1 MCAADGR
8 SSTARRTSSCSKRY
22 ASPRPGSS
30 TSRPLRTASS
40 SAPTSSASP
49 LFDARRTVSSS
60 KSAPITAASSSASFA
75 SAESRARR
83 RSTPSRTVVGTPRA
97 AAARASRAPCGPIS
111 TASEATSSRHSS
123 VTRNALPPVSS
134 PIAAVSSVDASAPV
148 VSLTNSRMSSGDNPP
163 SRIRATPS
171 VRYTSTSASA
181 SSAGTSA
188 SASRNVAT
196 SSILASAPER
206 TRWRMSCRLDV
217 SAQWTS
223 SSTRSTGDSALTA
236 TRRSVTAVWSL
247 CRSVSPSAAAG
258 CGSSPMR
265 DSRSGSR
272 RVSSPAPDPRSARR
286 AAGSSSRTRWSS
298 AAANGP

>member
-40 SAPTSSASP
+40 SAPTDFLPA
-49 LFDARRTVSSS
+49 LRRTAHGVEIEVRSHHGGELERLVRLRGEPR
-60 KSAPITAASSSASFA
+60 KAPVDALAHRRRD
-75 SAESRARR
+75 AESRRGARE
-83 RSTPSRTVVGTPRA
+83 
-97 AAARASRAPCGPIS
+97 PCPVRPDLDGIRGDELPPQLGD
-111 TASEATSSRHSS
+111 EE
-123 VTRNALPPVSS
+123 ALPPVSS

-206 TRWRMSCRLDV
+206 TRWRMSCRLDG
-217 SAQWTS
+217 
-223 SSTRSTGDSALTA
+223 R
-236 TRRSVTAVWSL
+236 
-247 CRSVSPSAAAG
+247 PSA
-258 CGSSPMR
+258 R
-265 DSRSGSR
+265 
-272 RVSSPAPDPRSARR
+272 PRARGARR
-286 AAGSSSRTRWSS
+286 LGADRHRG
-298 AAANGP
+298 G